1 MDNIVE
7 VRKITDKD
15 FDAAIEV
22 YTEAFTEDPLHVYL
36 FPEVEERER
45 ITRLFYEMMV
55 NEFVYGLNLQFRG
68 VYEDDILTAALMYT
82 RPDSNE
88 WSEDM
93 MNIVMEMRSKAKNE
107 KVNFVS
113 EYTMKANNFKPREK
127 HIYLNELATG
137 KKHRGKGFARMLISS
152 AVSDAANFPEAK
164 IMGLDTSNKA
174 TVDIYRKIG
183 FNIYKEFPFRGLKG
197 YVMRKSIN

>member
-1 MDNIVE
+1 MDKIVE
-7 VRKITDKD
+7 VRKILEAD
-15 FDAAIEV
+15 FNAAIEV

-36 FPEVEERER
+36 FPEVEERKR

-68 VYEDDILTAALMYT
+68 VYEDNILTAALIYS

-88 WSEDM
+88 WNEDM

-127 HIYLNELATG
+127 HIYLNELAVA
-137 KKHRGKGFARMLISS
+137 KKHRGKGFAKLLITN
-152 AVSDAANFPEAK
+152 AVTDAVNFPEVK

-174 TVDIYRKIG
+174 NVDIYRKIG